1 MAITFRTFRSQP
13 GRDGDLIE
21 SLRSAAARALR
32 SEPGSVVVCRTDDPR
47 EVVWIANRQGDPA
60 LPPAPAPSGSEPE
73 DPSEDLVAGASPA
86 LSLSFLDGW
95 YRLPAPPYQ
104 IWSVEVYAA
113 GGTSLATL
121 KDLFELSRWQAGAH
135 HIVGRSVFRAIEDES
150 LFIGFVGFTWRG
162 LRDHEVSR
170 PDMSLRIA
178 RRVIWRP
185 LSVVHKI
192 ESIGG
197 GGTRTSGGE
206 AVSAL
211 PFWTASGT
219 SPFWRA
225 VSCEESPSA
234 PPGQRPVD
242 MQPSMEATR

>member
-1 MAITFRTFRSQP
+1 MAIIFRTFRSRP
-13 GRDGDLIE
+13 GRDGDLIK

-32 SEPGSVVVCRTDDPR
+32 SEPGSVVICRTGDPR
-47 EVVWIANRQGDPA
+47 EVVWIASRAGGPG

-86 LSLSFLDGW
+86 FSLRFLDGW

-121 KDLFELSRWQAGAH
+121 KDFFELSRWQAGAH
-135 HIVGRSVFRAIEDES
+135 PIVGRSVFRAIEDES
-150 LFIGFVGFTWRG
+150 LFIGFVGFTWRW
-162 LRDHEVSR
+162 LRNNEVSR
-170 PDMSLRIA
+170 PDTRLRIA
-178 RRVIWRP
+178 RRAIWRP
-185 LSVVHKI
+185 LSVMHKI

-197 GGTRTSGGE
+197 GGTRTSGGG
-206 AVSAL
+206 AGSAL

-225 VSCEESPSA
+225 VSCEEPAVSA
-234 PPGQRPVD
+234 PCAEVG
-242 MQPSMEATR
+242 